1 MLSKLRL
8 PWVYLMGLA
17 LLFGFSACDNDDDDI
32 IDIDDRTIAEV
43 ASDDARFTTLV
54 SALQRT
60 GLDAVLADENGDY
73 TVFAPTN
80 DAFDALGVDLSTI
93 ADDDLEEILLYHVFG
108 GSFVSAQIQ
117 EGKTYLNSASTN
129 GPNDSPLTV
138 YIERSG
144 ANVMVNDVATVVD
157 ADISTE
163 NGVIHVINQVLMPLD
178 IVGHVTANDDFNELV
193 AALGAAS
200 GDLVNVLGS
209 TDEVYTVFAPINSA
223 FTEIAATVDGLTAD
237 QLADVLTYHVVA
249 GANVR
254 STDLSDNQ
262 AVTTVQTENVTVNID
277 GNTVTLTDANGNAAT
292 VLLADVQGT
301 NGVIHII
308 DKVLIPSNL

>member
-32 IDIDDRTIAEV
+32 MPVDDRTIAEV
-43 ASDDARFTTLV
+43 ASEDARFSTLV

-60 GLDAVLADENGDY
+60 GLDAVLSDENASY

-80 DAFDALGVDLSTI
+80 DAFDALGVDLSTLT
-93 ADDDLEEILLYHVFG
+93 DDELEEILLYHVFG
-108 GSFVSAQIQ
+108 GSFISGQIV
-117 EGKTYLNSASTN
+117 EGKTYLNSAATT

-138 YIERSG
+138 YIERTGSTI
-144 ANVMVNDVATVVD
+144 MINDVATVTE
-157 ADISTE
+157 ADIATQ
-163 NGVIHVINQVLMPLD
+163 NGNIHVINQVLMPLN

-193 AALGAAS
+193 AALGNAS
-200 GDLVNVLGS
+200 GDLTNVLGAS
-209 TDEVYTVFAPINSA
+209 DEVYTVFAPINSA
-223 FTEIAATVDGLTAD
+223 FTEIATTVDGLTAD

-254 STDLSDNQ
+254 SSDLSDNQ
-262 AVTTVQTENVTVNID
+262 TVTTVQTENVTVNIS

>member
-17 LLFGFSACDNDDDDI
+17 LLFSFTACNNDDDDI
-32 IDIDDRTIAEV
+32 TVNEDKTIVEV
-43 ASDDARFTTLV
+43 ASEDARFTTLV

-60 GLDAVLADENGDY
+60 GLDAVLSDENASF

-80 DAFDALGVDLSTI
+80 DAFDALGVDLSILT
-93 ADDDLEEILLYHVFG
+93 DDELKTILLYHVFG
-108 GSFVSAQIQ
+108 ESFISAQIL

-129 GPNDSPLTV
+129 GPDGTPLTV
-138 YIERSG
+138 FIERTGST
-144 ANVMVNDVATVVD
+144 VMINGTATVTQ
-157 ADISTE
+157 ADIGTE
-163 NGVIHVINQVLMPLD
+163 NGVIHVINQVLLPLD
-178 IVGHVTANDDFNELV
+178 VVGHITANDDFNELV
-193 AALGAAS
+193 AALGSAS
-200 GDLVNVLGS
+200 GDLTTTLGS
-209 TDEVYTVFAPINSA
+209 TSTVYTIFAPINSA
-223 FTEIAATVDGLTAD
+223 FTEISTTLSGLTPD
-237 QLADVLTYHVVA
+237 QVADVLTYHVAA

-254 STDLSDNQ
+254 STDLSNGQ
-262 AVTTVQTENVTVNID
+262 TVGTVQGENITVNITD
-277 GNTVTLTDANGNAAT
+277 NTVTLTDANGNSAT